1 MSRKPRARTVSKDGP
16 DPVDVHVGAR
26 VRERRVMQ
34 GMSQQVL
41 GERVNLTFQQIQK
54 YERGFNRISASM
66 LWRIAETLDVPVSF
80 FFDGL
85 AEGKTRA
92 SDDLGRSELTLIRH
106 FRAAPVD
113 VQQIVLGLLRDLC
126 KGAVVEDDSRSEEVV
141 DVDMENEVKVDRGGY
156 VTHIGGKRIF

>member
-54 YERGFNRISASM
+54 YERGFNRISASV
-66 LWRIAETLDVPVSF
+66 LWRIAEALDVPVSF
-80 FFDGL
+80 FFDGF

-113 VQQIVLGLLRDLC
+113 VQPIVLGLLRDLG
-126 KGAVVEDDSRSEEVV
+126 KGVVDEDDPRSEEVAE
-141 DVDMENEVKVDRGGY
+141 VDMENEVKVDRGGY
-156 VTHIGGKRIF
+156 VTHIGGKRIV